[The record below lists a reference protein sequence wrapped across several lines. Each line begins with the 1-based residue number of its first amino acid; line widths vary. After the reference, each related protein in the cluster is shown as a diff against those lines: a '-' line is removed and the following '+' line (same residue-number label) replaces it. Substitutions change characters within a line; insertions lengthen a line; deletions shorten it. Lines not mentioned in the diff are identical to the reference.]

1 MRSKLPSASFTH
13 LIFYYYLPGRLCYSL
28 LPERCMRIIVLG
40 SLHIVRAVYTELG
53 IELAEVSQTDIG
65 LPPSILP
72 KQPPFA
78 VRLIP

>member
-65 LPPSILP
+65 LPPSSP
-72 KQPPFA
+72 SNPRSPFG
-78 VRLIP
+78 